1 MQKLTYLAVLLS
13 FSLSGQIKFD
23 SLTREEAIQASK
35 DAEKLLFINAF
46 ANWCDPCEDMNEFV
60 FSDLEVGNYFNR
72 NFVNIQ
78 MNLEQYPGVDFAEK
92 YKIDVYPSFMF
103 FNSNNEVVHRGC
115 GAMDAE
121 DFLRMGETAMDQE
134 NNFAFFEKQ
143 YEKGDRSVDVIMN
156 YFAFIESACLDVDR
170 YTKDYL
176 KSLKPEELTTDAAWA
191 VLASYNWDIYSREF
205 QYLLNNQVA
214 FEAFVE
220 PEAIQAKLYD
230 TYLTQYQEVY
240 EAEELHDF
248 GMRSLLHS
256 IEGVN
261 FIGADTLKLMMKLHY
276 AEFTEDWREY
286 AVNAIDYVNLTK
298 TEDPEQLSEI
308 AWKFYLFIENRN
320 QLEIAADWAKSAVE
334 QLPDPSIID
343 TYASLQFKLGNK
355 KKAVELGTKALE
367 FARELYENVEHFEYQ
382 LERFKTK

>member
-1 MQKLTYLAVLLS
+1 MQKLTYLVVLVS

-23 SLTREEAIQASK
+23 SLTWEEAIQAAKAS
-35 DAEKLLFINAF
+35 EKLIFINAF
-46 ANWCDPCEDMNEFV
+46 ANWCDPCEDMSEFV

-78 MNLEQYPGVDFAEK
+78 MNLEQYPRVDFAEK
-92 YKIDVYPSFMF
+92 YRIDVYPSFLF
-103 FNSNNEVVHRGC
+103 INSDDEVVHRGC
-115 GAMDAE
+115 GAMDAA
-121 DFLRMGETAMDQE
+121 DFLRMGEAAMDEE
-134 NNFAFFEKQ
+134 NNLASFEKQ
-143 YEKGDRSVDVIMN
+143 YEEGDRSTDVIMN
-156 YFAFIESACLDVDR
+156 YFAFVESACLDIDQYV
-170 YTKDYL
+170 KDYF
-176 KSLKPEELTTDAAWA
+176 KTLKPKELTAEAAWA
-191 VLASYNWDIYSREF
+191 VLATYNWDIYSKEF
-205 QYLLNNQVA
+205 RYLLNNQVA
-214 FEAFVE
+214 FEAFVD
-220 PEAIQAKLYD
+220 PEAIQAKIYD
-230 TYLTQYQEVY
+230 TYLAQYQEVY
-240 EAEELHDF
+240 EAQELHDF

-256 IEGVN
+256 IENVN

-276 AEFTEDWREY
+276 TEFTEDWEEY

-298 TEDPEQLSEI
+298 TEDPEQLSEM
-308 AWKFYLFIENRN
+308 AWKFYLFIEDGS
-320 QLEIAADWAKSAVE
+320 QLEIAANWAKRAVE